1 MSELD
6 VPIAA
11 QVTGPRLARVL
22 LLEDSRFDAELLIT
36 HLARTHPEASV
47 RQVAQ
52 EDDFVHALRE
62 GGWDIVL
69 SDYQLPGF
77 DGRDALEIAAREAPD
92 VPFVFVS
99 GVIGEEN
106 AAELM
111 RLGATDYVSK
121 GRLARLPLVVD
132 RALRERADRQARR
145 EAERHARHADA
156 VLGRVVDALRDYG
169 VLLLD
174 AQGLIRTWNRAATEI
189 FGWRADEVI
198 GQPVACLFTP
208 EDQASGVPVDELAQ
222 AREAG
227 KADDARWM
235 ARRGGGRFYAQGVVV
250 PLDDEAGA
258 RAGFC
263 KIVHDATP
271 AHEQAARLQAAK
283 EEAEAA
289 NRAKDRFLA
298 MLSHELR
305 TPLAPIATAAH
316 ILARSAT
323 VPAAHAHLLP
333 MIERNVAL
341 EARLIE
347 DLLDLTALA
356 AGKLILRTAPVD
368 LHQVVRTVCETLD
381 ASVRDKRLTLHLEL
395 YAPHPVVPGDETRL
409 QQVLWNLLRNAVKF
423 TPPGGEVRVRTWCEG
438 DALLLACSDSGIG
451 IAADALPRLFT
462 AFEQADETVSRQFGG
477 LGLGLAIAHGLVAQ
491 HGGRLVAHSQGRDR
505 GATFTLQLPGAC
517 APDVASVAAALPMD
531 APLAQGQR
539 VLVVEDSPDA
549 AESLRLSLQQYG
561 YQVTHAAGVAAALQA
576 WEAAP
581 VDAVVTDIGLPDGS
595 GADIARALGARV
607 PVVAVS
613 GYGAA
618 QDMARSR
625 EAGVARH
632 LVKPVD
638 PARLHQVL
646 QGLLAQ
652 R

>member
-1 MSELD
+1 MSEHDILAPP
-6 VPIAA
+6 V
-11 QVTGPRLARVL
+11 QSGQRLTRVL
-22 LLEDSRFDAELLIT
+22 LLEDSRFDAELLIA
-36 HLARTHPEASV
+36 HLARSHPDAVV
-47 RQVAQ
+47 RQVMQ
-52 EDDFVHALRE
+52 ENDFVGALRE

-77 DGRDALEIAAREAPD
+77 DGRDALEIARHEAPE

-106 AAELM
+106 AVELM

-132 RALRERADRQARR
+132 RALRERADRRARR
-145 EAERHARHADA
+145 EAERQARHADA

-174 AQGLIRTWNRAATEI
+174 ADGRIRTWNRAAAEI
-189 FGWRADEVI
+189 FGWRAEQVV
-198 GQPVACLFTP
+198 GQPVDCLFTP
-208 EDQASGVPVDELAQ
+208 EDRAAGVPARELRQ
-222 AREAG
+222 ARASG

-235 ARRGGGRFYAQGVVV
+235 CRQDGRRFFAQGLVV
-250 PLDDEAGA
+250 PLDDAAGA
-258 RAGFC
+258 ATGFC
-263 KIVHDATP
+263 KILHDATP
-271 AHEQAARLQAAK
+271 AHEQEARLRAARD
-283 EEAEAA
+283 EAQAA

-356 AGKLILRTAPVD
+356 AGKLILRPGQVD

-381 ASVRDKRLTLHLEL
+381 GPVRDKRLALRLQL
-395 YAPHPVVPGDETRL
+395 DAPRPVVPGDEARL
-409 QQVLWNLLRNAVKF
+409 QQVVWNLLRNAVKF
-423 TPPGGEVRVRTWCEG
+423 TPPDGEVRVRTWCEG
-438 DALLLACSDSGIG
+438 GDVLLACSDSGIG
-451 IAADALPRLFT
+451 IAPEALPRLFT
-462 AFEQADETVSRQFGG
+462 AFEQADETVSRQYGG
-477 LGLGLAIAHGLVAQ
+477 LGLGLAIAHGLVAE
-491 HGGRLVAHSQGRDR
+491 HGGHLRADSDGRDR
-505 GATFTLQLPGAC
+505 GATFTLRLPGAC
-517 APDVASVAAALPMD
+517 AVEAGAADTAPATE
-531 APLAQGQR
+531 APLARGQR
-539 VLVVEDSPDA
+539 VLLVEDSPDA

-561 YQVTHAAGVAAALQA
+561 YQVTHAPSVGAALRA
-576 WEAAP
+576 CEANP

-595 GADIARALGARV
+595 GADIARAVGARV

-638 PARLHQVL
+638 PARLHHVL
-646 QGLLAQ
+646 QALLSG